1 MHYIKESKY
10 LFVAAIVLATAALLS
25 LMWGQYQ
32 IDMATFIKYA
42 DYKLFSKG
50 SIDPQVFTLIDNIIL
65 EIRLPRVLL
74 AILIGAALATSGA
87 VFQAMFV
94 NPLVSPGILGVLAG
108 ASFGSACGMLISD
121 SWLLVQILAFAFG
134 FVAVAFA
141 VLIGSMVTNSRSTVM
156 LVLGGV
162 ISASLFTA
170 LLSIIKYV
178 ADPYSTLPTIV
189 YWLMGSLSMA
199 QLNEV
204 AFVSIPILLSITGM
218 IFMSKYFDLMSLG
231 DEEAKALGVKVK
243 LIRILAITLATLA
256 SSLSVVMAGII
267 GWIGLIIPHIIRMAV
282 GPSHRLLIPLSA
294 IVGGTFLLLADAIS
308 RLALSVEIPIGILT
322 SLIGIPIFI
331 IVLKMRGQYGT
342 KTNNKC
348 KRFTFFI

>member
-1 MHYIKESKY
+1 MSHINDAKY
-10 LFVAAIVLATAALLS
+10 LIIATIILILFSTLS
-25 LMWGQYQ
+25 LLWGQFD
-32 IDMATFIKYA
+32 ISISTFF
-42 DYKLFSKG
+42 DYLNHKLFS
-50 SIDPQVFTLIDNIIL
+50 SPATQDFTLIESIIL
-65 EIRLPRVLL
+65 DIRLPRVLL

-108 ASFGSACGMLISD
+108 ASFGAACGMLISEH
-121 SWLLVQILAFAFG
+121 WFIVQILAFVFG
-134 FVAVAFA
+134 FVAVGFA
-141 VLIGSMVTNSRSTVM
+141 VFIGSMVTNSRSTVM

-162 ISASLFTA
+162 ISASLFTS

-178 ADPYSTLPTIV
+178 ADPYSTLPAIV

-199 QLNEV
+199 ELNETLLV
-204 AFVSIPILLSITGM
+204 AVPITLSILGM
-218 IFMSKYFDLMSLG
+218 VFMSKYFDLMSLG
-231 DEEAKALGVKVK
+231 DEEAKALGVNVK
-243 LIRILAITLATLA
+243 LIRIVAIILATLA

-267 GWIGLIIPHIIRMAV
+267 GWVGLIIPHIIRMAV

-294 IVGGTFLLLADAIS
+294 VVGAIFLLSADAIS

-331 IVLKMRGQYGT
+331 IVLR
-342 KTNNKC
+342 NARAAWN
-348 KRFTFFI
+348 

>member
-1 MHYIKESKY
+1 MSKQTKY
-10 LFVAAIVLATAALLS
+10 LLQGLAFLLAVAILS
-25 LMWGQYQ
+25 LLWGQYP
-32 IDMATFIKYA
+32 ISFATFS
-42 DYKLFSKG
+42 DYLQFKIFSSG
-50 SIDPQVFTLIDNIIL
+50 AINAQTFSLIDNIIL

-74 AILIGAALATSGA
+74 AILIGSALATSGA

-108 ASFGSACGMLISD
+108 ASFGAACGMLLSEN
-121 SWLLVQILAFAFG
+121 WLVVQIMAFVFG

-141 VLIGSMVTNSRSTVM
+141 LFIGSMVTNSRSSVL

-162 ISASLFTA
+162 ISGSLFTS
-170 LLSIIKYV
+170 LLSIVKYV
-178 ADPYSTLPTIV
+178 ADPYSTLPAIV

-204 AFVSIPILLSITGM
+204 FFVGTPILMSIIAM
-218 IFMSKYFDLMSLG
+218 IFMSKYFDLLSLG
-231 DEEAKALGVKVK
+231 DEEAKALGVNVT
-243 LIRILAITLATLA
+243 LIRIVAILLATLA

-267 GWIGLIIPHIIRMAV
+267 GWVGLIIPHIVRMVV

-294 IVGGTFLLLADAIS
+294 IVGAAFLLLADAIS

-331 IVLKMRGQYGT
+331 IVLKNARAAW
-342 KTNNKC
+342 N
-348 KRFTFFI
+348 

>member
-1 MHYIKESKY
+1 MTLTKDAKY
-10 LFVAAIVLATAALLS
+10 LIISTTILVVFSMLSLLWGQFDISISTFFDYLSYKLLS
-25 LMWGQYQ
+25 TPASQ
-32 IDMATFIKYA
+32 D
-42 DYKLFSKG
+42 FS
-50 SIDPQVFTLIDNIIL
+50 LIESIIL

-108 ASFGSACGMLISD
+108 ASFGAACGMLISEH
-121 SWLLVQILAFAFG
+121 WFIVQILAFVFG
-134 FVAVAFA
+134 FVAVGFA
-141 VLIGSMVTNSRSTVM
+141 VFIGSMVTNSRSTVM

-162 ISASLFTA
+162 ISASLFTS

-178 ADPYSTLPTIV
+178 ADPYSTLPAIV

-199 QLNEV
+199 ELNETLLI
-204 AFVSIPILLSITGM
+204 AIPITLSILGM

-231 DEEAKALGVKVK
+231 DEEAKALGVNVK
-243 LIRILAITLATLA
+243 LIRIIAIILATLA
-256 SSLSVVMAGII
+256 GSLSVVMAGII
-267 GWIGLIIPHIIRMAV
+267 GWVGLIIPHIIRMAV

-294 IVGGTFLLLADAIS
+294 LVGAIFLLCADAIS

-331 IVLKMRGQYGT
+331 IVLR
-342 KTNNKC
+342 NARAAWN
-348 KRFTFFI
+348 

>member
-1 MHYIKESKY
+1 MSHLNDAKY
-10 LFVAAIVLATAALLS
+10 LIIATIILIVFSTLSLLWGQFDISISTFFDYLNHKIFSSPATQDFTLVESIVL
-25 LMWGQYQ
+25 
-32 IDMATFIKYA
+32 D
-42 DYKLFSKG
+42 
-50 SIDPQVFTLIDNIIL
+50 
-65 EIRLPRVLL
+65 IRLPRVLL

-108 ASFGSACGMLISD
+108 ASFGAACGMLISEH
-121 SWLLVQILAFAFG
+121 WFIVQILAFVFG
-134 FVAVAFA
+134 FIAVGFA
-141 VLIGSMVTNSRSTVM
+141 VFIGAMVTNSRSTVM

-162 ISASLFTA
+162 ISASLFTS

-178 ADPYSTLPTIV
+178 ADPYSTLPAIV

-199 QLNEV
+199 ELNETLLV
-204 AFVSIPILLSITGM
+204 AIPITLSILGM

-231 DEEAKALGVKVK
+231 DEEAKALGVNVK
-243 LIRILAITLATLA
+243 LIRIVAIILATLA

-267 GWIGLIIPHIIRMAV
+267 GWVGLIIPHIIRMAV

-294 IVGGTFLLLADAIS
+294 VIGAIFLLCADAIS

-331 IVLKMRGQYGT
+331 IVLR
-342 KTNNKC
+342 NARAAWN
-348 KRFTFFI
+348 

>member
-1 MHYIKESKY
+1 MQYKKEAKY
-10 LFVAAIVLATAALLS
+10 LLLATVILTLIALLS
-25 LMWGQYQ
+25 LLWGQYQ
-32 IDMATFIKYA
+32 IDMSTFAQYIN
-42 DYKLFSKG
+42 YKFFSKG
-50 SIDPQVFTLIDNIIL
+50 EIDAQAFALIDNIIL

-74 AILIGAALATSGA
+74 AILLGAALSTSGA

-108 ASFGSACGMLISD
+108 ASFGAALGMLISEH
-121 SWLLVQILAFAFG
+121 WYIVQIMAFIFG
-134 FVAVAFA
+134 FISVGFA
-141 VLIGSMVTNSRSTVM
+141 VLIGSMVTSSRSTVM

-162 ISASLFTA
+162 ISGSLFTS

-178 ADPYSTLPTIV
+178 ADPYSTLPAIV
-189 YWLMGSLSMA
+189 YWLMGSLAMA
-199 QLNEV
+199 QLDEV
-204 AFVSIPILLSITGM
+204 FLVAIPILISIVGM

-231 DEEAKALGVKVK
+231 DEEAKALGVNVK
-243 LIRILAITLATLA
+243 LIRILAIILATLA

-267 GWIGLIIPHIIRMAV
+267 GWVGLIIPHIIRMAF

-294 IVGGTFLLLADAIS
+294 IFGGAFLLLADAIS

-331 IVLKMRGQYGT
+331 IVLKNARAAW
-342 KTNNKC
+342 N
-348 KRFTFFI
+348 

>member
-1 MHYIKESKY
+1 MQDTKQK
-10 LFVAAIVLATAALLS
+10 TALL
-25 LMWGQYQ
+25 LAVFLLACIALFMLLWGQYH
-32 IDMATFIKYA
+32 IDMQTFSEYVRMK
-42 DYKLFSKG
+42 
-50 SIDPQVFTLIDNIIL
+50 FTDSGTLDEGTFALIDNIVI
-65 EIRLPRVLL
+65 EIRLPRVML
-74 AILIGAALATSGA
+74 AVLIGAALAVSGA

-108 ASFGSACGMLISD
+108 ASFGAALGMLLSEHWYI
-121 SWLLVQILAFAFG
+121 VQLFAFVFG
-134 FVAVAFA
+134 FVAVGFA

-162 ISASLFTA
+162 ISGSLFTS
-170 LLSIIKYV
+170 LLSIVKYT
-178 ADPYSTLPTIV
+178 ADPYSTLPAIV

-204 AFVSIPILLSITGM
+204 VLVAVPISLSIAGM

-231 DEEAKALGVKVK
+231 DEEAKALGVNVN
-243 LIRILAITLATLA
+243 LIRTVAIVLATLA
-256 SSLSVVMAGII
+256 SSLCVVMAGMI
-267 GWIGLIIPHIIRMAV
+267 GWVGLIIPHIVRMAV

-294 IVGGTFLLLADAIS
+294 IAGGAFLLIADAVS

-331 IVLKMRGQYGT
+331 VVLKNARAAW
-342 KTNNKC
+342 N
-348 KRFTFFI
+348 